1 MKKTITAAGDDPSG
15 RWRAARYLVRGRPH
29 WDNCWVDLSV
39 QNDPR
44 VWLEGRLGQRV
55 EDFELIPGIAPM
67 TMRQMLDGEGFRVPL
82 PVKPRSMRK
91 SEQRMVLQ

>member
-15 RWRAARYLVRGRPH
+15 RWRAARYFVRGRPH

-44 VWLEGRLGQRV
+44 AWLEGPPADPR
-55 EDFELIPGIAPM
+55 APYKNP
-67 TMRQMLDGEGFRVPL
+67 PL
-82 PVKPRSMRK
+82 RWPDHRSK
-91 SEQRMVLQ
+91 ATAKWPFPSEFGSGAPISSIYC